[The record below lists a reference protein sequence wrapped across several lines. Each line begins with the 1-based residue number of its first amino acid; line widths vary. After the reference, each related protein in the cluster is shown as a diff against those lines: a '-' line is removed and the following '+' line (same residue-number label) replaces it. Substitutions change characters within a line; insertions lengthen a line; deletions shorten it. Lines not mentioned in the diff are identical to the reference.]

1 MKLESHLLYDA
12 ERALRGILREWEEL
26 RLHSEPRSEALP
38 DCPYDLLLTAEFAG
52 RRIGF
57 AIDAKKRVTPQTAI
71 AYSRRLASLAR
82 PDLIP
87 VLYAPVISPRVAA
100 ITKSE
105 GVGYLDQSGNCWLK
119 SASAGLLIERQG
131 FQSANRSVAPAVA
144 IDAFSPKSSRI
155 VRVMLSQPTRG
166 WLLRELA
173 EHPTVGVSMGLASKV
188 KHKLLEEGYLVERER
203 MLYLRDP
210 LALLADWSAKYSG
223 PAEKKL
229 LYARGEL
236 HSLEQRVVECCR
248 HREWQVAL
256 AGFSAAWRQAPDVR
270 YHVAT
275 LYVEEDAFNSEGVGQ
290 LINELFAKTVDS
302 GHVLELWKPY
312 DRSVFAE
319 VETSAD
325 DILPATS
332 PLQTY
337 LDLRRTPGRGEEA
350 ASALFDK
357 RLRRDL
363 HIAAEQVREQTSGD
377 H

>member
-1 MKLESHLLYDA
+1 MKLESQLLYDA
-12 ERALRGILREWEEL
+12 ERTLREVLKGWEEL
-26 RLHSEPRSEALP
+26 RLHREPRSEAHP
-38 DCPYDLLLTAEFAG
+38 GCPYDLLLTAELPG

-57 AIDAKKRVTPQTAI
+57 AIDAKKRVTPQTAL

-100 ITKSE
+100 ITKGE

-119 SASAGLLIERQG
+119 SAAAGLLIERQG
-131 FQSANRSVAPAVA
+131 FQSAHRSVAPAVA

-223 PAEKKL
+223 PAEKRL

-270 YHVAT
+270 YQVSA

-290 LINELFAKTVDS
+290 LINELSAKTVDS

-312 DRSVFAE
+312 DRSVFADS
-319 VETSAD
+319 ETSRD
-325 DILPATS
+325 DVLPATS
-332 PLQTY
+332 ALQTY

-350 ASALFDK
+350 ANALFDK
-357 RLRRDL
+357 RLRGDL
-363 HIAAEQVREQTSGD
+363 HIAAEQVREQTNGE